1 MVQLKEAM
9 ASHADKFKQYQA
21 LLDGLGKQQIN
32 HLIISGEPGVGKS
45 WEAENILGGY
55 ARSKR
60 VRVCKSSGHM
70 TPLALYNHLHRYRH
84 PTDINMFDDCDSVFK
99 TPHTMNIL
107 KAATDTKTER
117 YITWESTSNKVVAT
131 SYQFEGSVLLLTNID
146 MQANGRLATYQAFLD
161 RVHYFRLDLS
171 PEEKV
176 ARIITVLFKKPG
188 KRPIH
193 LDEVSHWL
201 LQNYT
206 RFGKFLSIRTA
217 VKLIEL
223 AGMSRDWQDMAE
235 TTMIPNNGDATNS
248 QEF

>member
-1 MVQLKEAM
+1 MVHLKEAM
-9 ASHADKFKQYQA
+9 ASVGEKFKQYKA
-21 LLDGLGKQQIN
+21 LLDGLGKQQIK

-45 WEAENILGGY
+45 WEAEDTLSGF
-55 ARSKR
+55 ARQKR

-84 PTDINMFDDCDSVFK
+84 PTDINIFDDCDSVFK

-107 KAATDTKTER
+107 KAATDTKPER
-117 YITWESTSNKVVAT
+117 YITWESTSSKVVT
-131 SYQFEGSVLLLTNID
+131 SSYQFEGSVLLLTNID
-146 MQANGRLATYQAFLD
+146 MQADGRLNTYQAFLD

-176 ARIITVLFKKPG
+176 ARIITVIFKKPG
-188 KRPIH
+188 KKPIH
-193 LDEVSHWL
+193 LDEVAHWL
-201 LQNYT
+201 LQNHT
-206 RFGKFLSIRTA
+206 RFGKYLSIRTA

-223 AGMSRDWQDMAE
+223 AGMSRDWVNIAE

-248 QEF
+248 QEL